1 MNTKLTNIQHKNDF
15 LEARLAT
22 IEQNMTSI
30 HKMQSSLNT
39 MKSHVDHLDEYV
51 KCIKKD
57 IVLKN

>member
-22 IEQNMTSI
+22 EQKMTSI

-39 MKSHVDHLDEYV
+39 MKSHVDHLDEDV